1 MLKTIKLQRKINTLQ
16 NEIDELNDLLRA
28 QIVNQ
33 VIKNYDKIDKYYYLL
48 EENKRLR
55 LKIKILKERND

>member
-1 MLKTIKLQRKINTLQ
+1 MLKKIQLQRKINTLE
-16 NEIDELNDLLRA
+16 NEIDRLTDLLRA

-33 VIKNYDKIDKYYYLL
+33 VMKNFEKIEKYDYLL

-55 LKIKILKERND
+55 LKIKKLKGKE